1 MQRREFV
8 LGSPA
13 VLATT
18 ACSGST
24 DELPPPPA
32 KSPGKA
38 TTPPP
43 APATGTNPT
52 TPTDPH
58 AGHAGHADHAGH
70 HASDDATLAVAA
82 ECLKTGEVCVQHCF
96 MLLGQGDT
104 SMAACA
110 RSAYDMLAVT
120 RALLALAAGPSEQLA
135 AQARVA
141 LAVGE
146 RCEAECRKH
155 EGKHAACKACAE
167 SCKAAITRY
176 RALIG

>member
-38 TTPPP
+38 TTPPA
-43 APATGTNPT
+43 APAKAPPST
-52 TPTDPH
+52 TAVADPH
-58 AGHAGHADHAGH
+58 AGHAGH
-70 HASDDATLAVAA
+70 HASDDTTLGVAA
-82 ECLKTGEVCVQHCF
+82 ECLKTGEVCMQHCF

-110 RSAYDMLAVT
+110 RSAYEMLAVT
-120 RALLALAAGPSEQLA
+120 RALLALAAGPSEQLV

-141 LAVGE
+141 LAAGE

-176 RALIG
+176 RALVG

>member
-13 VLATT
+13 VLAT
-18 ACSGST
+18 ACNSAP

-32 KSPGKA
+32 KTPGK
-38 TTPPP
+38 TTAPLP
-43 APATGTNPT
+43 APAAPS
-52 TPTDPH
+52 TPAADPH
-58 AGHAGHADHAGH
+58 AGHAGHAGH
-70 HASDDATLAVAA
+70 PASDDGTLAVAL

-96 MLLGQGDT
+96 VLLGQGDT

-155 EGKHAACKACAE
+155 EAKHPACKACAE

-176 RALIG
+176 RTLIG

>member
-18 ACSGST
+18 ACSSAP

-32 KSPGKA
+32 KTPGK
-38 TTPPP
+38 TTAPPP
-43 APATGTNPT
+43 APAVPT
-52 TPTDPH
+52 PATADPH
-58 AGHAGHADHAGH
+58 AGHDSHAGH
-70 HASDDATLAVAA
+70 HAGDDATLTVAA
-82 ECLKTGEVCVQHCF
+82 DCLKTGEVCVQHCF
-96 MLLGQGDT
+96 VLLGQGDT

-110 RSAYDMLAVT
+110 RSAHEMLAVT
-120 RALLALAAGPSEQLA
+120 RALLALAAGPSDQLA

-155 EGKHAACKACAE
+155 EAKHPACKACAE

-176 RALIG
+176 RTLVG

>member
-18 ACSGST
+18 ACSSAP

-32 KSPGKA
+32 KTPGKPTA
-38 TTPPP
+38 PP
-43 APATGTNPT
+43 AAPT
-52 TPTDPH
+52 AAPTAVADPH
-58 AGHAGHADHAGH
+58 AGHGDHGDHAGH
-70 HASDDATLAVAA
+70 HAGDDATLTVATD
-82 ECLKTGEVCVQHCF
+82 CLKTGEVCVQHCF
-96 MLLGQGDT
+96 VLLGQGDT

-110 RSAYDMLAVT
+110 RSAHEMLAVT
-120 RALLALAAGPSEQLA
+120 RALLVLAAGPSEHLP
-135 AQARVA
+135 AQAKVA

-155 EGKHAACKACAE
+155 EAKHPACKACAE
-167 SCKAAITRY
+167 ACKAAVTRY
-176 RALIG
+176 RTLAG

>member
-24 DELPPPPA
+24 DELPPAPASPPGKTTAPPA
-32 KSPGKA
+32 
-38 TTPPP
+38 
-43 APATGTNPT
+43 APAAKPA
-52 TPTDPH
+52 DPH
-58 AGHAGHADHAGH
+58 AGHGAHTGH
-70 HASDDATLAVAA
+70 HAADDTTLGVAA
-82 ECLKTGEVCVQHCF
+82 DCLKTGEVCVQHCF

-104 SMAACA
+104 AMAACA

-155 EGKHAACKACAE
+155 EAKHPACKACAE

-176 RALIG
+176 RTLVG